1 MTMIFVMI
9 WVEYTHKVFI
19 YIYMYTCM
27 RGHPHTQA
35 AAAIACTH
43 TYQANVF
50 TSMHSKAGDQNPATQ
65 QWETKG
71 VKFETAAGDKKH
83 C

>member
-1 MTMIFVMI
+1 
-9 WVEYTHKVFI
+9 
-19 YIYMYTCM
+19 MYTFMC
-27 RGHPHTQA
+27 GNPHTQA

-50 TSMHSKAGDQNPATQ
+50 TIMHSKAGDQNPATQ

-71 VKFETAAGDKKH
+71 VKFETTAGDKKH